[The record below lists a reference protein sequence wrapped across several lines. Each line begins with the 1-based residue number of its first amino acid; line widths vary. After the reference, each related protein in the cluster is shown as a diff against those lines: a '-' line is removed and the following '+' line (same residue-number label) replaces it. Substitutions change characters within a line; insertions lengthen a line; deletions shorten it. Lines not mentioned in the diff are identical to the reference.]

1 MKRLFL
7 TAAGLAAILFSY
19 SQSTDSTGF
28 KSRKLK
34 IEEINLVSSYYHQD
48 GNNAAVGGGIGS
60 QKLTDYSKTIDLKL
74 VRYDKRQRK
83 HNLGIEAG
91 IDHYSS
97 ASMDLVD
104 LKANSSASTTDTRF
118 YPSLSYSVENEK
130 KGTTVSLGASHS
142 AEYDYK
148 SYGFNA
154 SFAVKTKDR
163 SGEFTAKLQTYFD
176 KVKNVLPVEM
186 RNSFYLNSMKI
197 FDRNTVAGSLSYSQI
212 INERLQIMLLGDI
225 IHQNGYL
232 GLPLY
237 RVYFKDGKV
246 AQEWLPSTRL
256 KIPVAIRASY
266 FMGDKIILKGYY
278 RYYKDDW
285 NIKSHTANIEV
296 PVKISPFVSISPFY
310 RFYSQT
316 ASKYFAGY
324 REHSALEEFY
334 TSNYDLSKFTSN
346 FMGAGIRLAPPKG
359 VLGIAHFATAELR
372 YGHYTKNIDMNAN
385 IVTLHLGFR

>member
-7 TAAGLAAILFSY
+7 TAAGLAAVLLSW
-19 SQSTDSTGF
+19 SQATDSTGF

-60 QKLTDYSKTIDLKL
+60 QKLTDYSNTIDVKL
-74 VRYDKRQRK
+74 VKYDKHQRK
-83 HNLGIEAG
+83 HNLGVEVG

-97 ASMDLVD
+97 ASMDLID

-118 YPSLSYSVENEK
+118 YPSLSYNIENEK
-130 KGTTVSLGASHS
+130 KGTTVGVGASHS
-142 AEYDYK
+142 TEYDYK
-148 SYGFNA
+148 SYGLNA
-154 SFAVKTKDR
+154 SFSVKTKDR

-186 RNSFYLNSMKI
+186 RNSSNPNGMKI
-197 FDRNTVAGSLSYSQI
+197 FERNTIAGSLSYSQI
-212 INERLQIMLLGDI
+212 INERLQVMVLGDV

-237 RVYFKDGKV
+237 RVYFSNGSV
-246 AQEWLPSTRL
+246 RQESLPSTRL
-256 KIPVAIRASY
+256 KVPVALRASY
-266 FMGDKIILKGYY
+266 FLGDQVILKAYY
-278 RYYKDDW
+278 RFYKDNWD
-285 NIKSHTANIEV
+285 ITSHTANIEV

-316 ASKYFAGY
+316 GSRYFAGY
-324 REHSALEEFY
+324 QAHPAGEDFY
-334 TSNYDLSKFTSN
+334 TSNYDLSEFTSN
-346 FMGAGIRLAPPKG
+346 FMGAGVRIAPPKG
-359 VLGIAHFATAELR
+359 VFGISHFATAEIR
-372 YGHYTKNIDMNAN
+372 YGHYSKNIDMNAN